1 MPNWCSTTYIIESE
15 NKELL
20 QKICNAINE
29 CATMKT
35 PLVQKSAVNWAGN
48 VFKMLGIDPD
58 LADRTFWSSAEM
70 KDGKLEFFEEGAWS
84 RGDSIIAL
92 DDHFTN
98 EDGDS
103 ELSIIFISEE
113 LGSGIYET
121 NDEDGIYF
129 DEKYI
134 FVTDDDLNYYKTFGE
149 LKDAVQEYLG
159 MGTDFKSV
167 EEMRKVLDSSEMDE
181 NLCADIY
188 ELGYADLRS

>member
-1 MPNWCSTTYIIESE
+1 MPNWCSTTYIIESD

-29 CATMKT
+29 CAKMNEG
-35 PLVQKSAVNWAGN
+35 LVQKSASNWCGN
-48 VFKMLGIDPD
+48 TFKMLGINPN
-58 LADRTFWSSAEM
+58 LGDRTFWSSAEI
-70 KDGKLEFFEEGAWS
+70 KNGNLEFFEESAWS
-84 RGDSIIAL
+84 RGDAITIL
-92 DDHFTN
+92 NEHYTN
-98 EDGDS
+98 EDGEH
-103 ELSIIFISEE
+103 ELNITFISEE

-121 NDEDGIYF
+121 NDENGIYF

-134 FVTDDDLNYYKTFGE
+134 FVTDDDLNYYKTFEE

-181 NLCADIY
+181 DLCASIY
-188 ELGYADLRS
+188 ELEYTDLRS